1 MAWERDVCVLP
12 AGVTKHNP
20 FGGVFMYNLLHVIP
34 TDKHDAVSLKGLLE
48 DNPQIKFVSLMAVD
62 LGNNSTDEK
71 IPISV
76 MLGDIDGFLKNG
88 AQTDGSSVY
97 LPKIAEIN
105 NAKVDLI
112 PDLNVKWFVD
122 YNMSHKEPESQR
134 PVGTLVIPAYLYHDG
149 IPVCSRSV
157 LKRSTKFFKETLKSA
172 LNTNAYARDVLGI
185 QTDEMIDEVYMT
197 MATELE
203 FWVKTPNQK
212 SDYEK
217 LSASQTLKEQYWKRT
232 VGPVRTALE
241 QALMSLDRL
250 GFEAEMGHKEVGGV
264 PAQLGGEGQFSHIME
279 QLEIDWK
286 YDEAL
291 QSADNE
297 LFAREII
304 QEVFFRHGLK
314 VTFRAKPIEGVAG
327 NGEHHHL
334 GIAVKLTSGRR
345 LNLFAPKDMKASY
358 MNAFG
363 WGALMGIL
371 KNYEV
376 VNPFVTSSNDAFNR
390 LKPGFEAPVCTVAS
404 VGHTPEMP
412 ARNRTVLV
420 GLVRDTENPLATR
433 FELRAPN
440 PLSNTYLLGAASY
453 QAMLD
458 GILYVLKSEPAEADL
473 EKEMSKAYGEE
484 AGYLE
489 KDRAYRSEEDVF
501 EHYTAEDRDKLF
513 GVPPKTVWE
522 NLCAFGRAN
531 GKLAV
536 LKRGEVFPSAVIE
549 SYQATILSQWV
560 SELSNRVIP
569 TNEDLIRRYV
579 KLHDIEEIT
588 DLDVVN
594 WEKIRSL
601 RYELMKNSLAE
612 SALFTKIKQAME
624 AADYET
630 ASALQVEMMAKMT
643 QLKALYQEYRHNLF
657 TEA

>member
-1 MAWERDVCVLP
+1 M
-12 AGVTKHNP
+12 N
-20 FGGVFMYNLLHVIP
+20 NLLHVIP
-34 TDKHDAVSLKGLLE
+34 VDQHDAATLKRLLT

-71 IPISV
+71 IPIRNF
-76 MLGDIDGFLKNG
+76 MEDIDGFLKQG

-112 PDLNVKWFVD
+112 PDLSVKWLVD
-122 YNMSHKEPESQR
+122 YNISNRDPETQR

-149 IPVCSRSV
+149 IPVCSRSI
-157 LKRSTKFFKETLKSA
+157 LKRATEHFKETMKNE
-172 LNTNAYARDVLGI
+172 LNKNAYARQVLGI
-185 QTDEMIDEVYMT
+185 EADEQVAEVYMT

-241 QALMSLDRL
+241 QSLIALEQC

-264 PAQLGGEGQFSHIME
+264 PAQLAGEGQFSHIME

-304 QEVFFRHGLK
+304 QEVFFRYGLK

-327 NGEHHHL
+327 SGEHHHL
-334 GIAVKLTSGRR
+334 GVAVKLSSGRR

-358 MNAFG
+358 INPFG
-363 WGALMGIL
+363 WGALMGVL

-412 ARNRTVLV
+412 ARNRTVLI

-440 PLSNTYLLGAASY
+440 PMSNTYLLGAAAY

-458 GILYVLKSEPAEADL
+458 GILYVLDAEATEEAL
-473 EKEMSKAYGEE
+473 EKEISKVCGEE
-484 AGYLE
+484 VRYLE

-501 EHYTAEDRDKLF
+501 EHYSGEERDKLF
-513 GVPPKTVWE
+513 GLPPRTVWE
-522 NLCAFGRAN
+522 NLRAFERYQDKVG
-531 GKLAV
+531 V
-536 LKRGEVFPSAVIE
+536 LTRGQVFPEAIIE
-549 SYQATILSQWV
+549 SYRATILSQWIQ
-560 SELSNRVIP
+560 ELTNRVLP
-569 TNEDLIRRYV
+569 TNEEHIRRYV
-579 KLHDIEEIT
+579 KLHGEEDIT
-588 DLDVVN
+588 DLDIVH

-601 RYELMKNSLAE
+601 RNDLMKNSLE
-612 SALFTKIKQAME
+612 KRALFARIKQAMAVE
-624 AADYET
+624 DFEL
-630 ASALQVEMMAKMT
+630 ASELQVEMMQKMT
-643 QLKALYQEYRHNLF
+643 QLKSLYLEYRHNLF
-657 TEA
+657 TVEA

>member
-1 MAWERDVCVLP
+1 
-12 AGVTKHNP
+12 
-20 FGGVFMYNLLHVIP
+20 MYNLLHVIP
-34 TDKHDAVSLKGLLE
+34 ADQHDAATVKQLLE
-48 DNPQIKFVSLMAVD
+48 SNPQIKFVSLMAVD

-71 IPISV
+71 IPIQL
-76 MLGDIDGFLKNG
+76 MLEDVEGFLKTG

-112 PDLNVKWFVD
+112 PDLSVKWIVD
-122 YNMSHKEPESQR
+122 YNMSHRDPETQK

-149 IPVCSRSV
+149 IAVCSRSI
-157 LKRSTKFFKETLKSA
+157 LKRSTDYFKETLKNE
-172 LNTNAYARDVLGI
+172 LNSNTYAREVLEI
-185 QTDEMIDEVYMT
+185 KAEEQVAEVFMT

-212 SDYEK
+212 SDTEK

-232 VGPVRTALE
+232 VGPVRTAME
-241 QALMSLDRL
+241 QALISLDRV
-250 GFEAEMGHKEVGGV
+250 GFGAEMGHKEVGGI
-264 PAQLGGEGQFSHIME
+264 PAQLAGEGQFSHIME

-345 LNLFAPKDMKASY
+345 LNLFAPKDMKKSY

-363 WGALMGIL
+363 WGALMGVL

-412 ARNRTVLV
+412 ARNRTVLI
-420 GLVRDTENPLATR
+420 GLVRDTENPFATR

-440 PLSNTYLLGAASY
+440 PLSNTYLLGAAAY

-458 GILYVLKSEPAEADL
+458 GVMYVLNAKLSEGDL

-501 EHYTAEDRDKLF
+501 EHYSGEERNKLF
-513 GVPPKTVWE
+513 GIPPRTVWE
-522 NLCAFGRAN
+522 NLGAFERSN
-531 GKLAV
+531 GKVKV
-536 LKRGEVFPSAVIE
+536 LTRGEVFPAAIIE

-560 SELSNRVIP
+560 SELTNRVIP
-569 TNEDLIRRYV
+569 ANEDLIRRYV
-579 KLHDIEEIT
+579 KLHDIEEVT
-588 DLDVVN
+588 DLDIVN

-601 RYELMKNSLAE
+601 RNELMKNSLDKR
-612 SALFTKIKQAME
+612 ALFSRIKQAMA
-624 AADYET
+624 AADYEA
-630 ASALQVEMMAKMT
+630 ASELQVEMMAKMT
-643 QLKALYQEYRHNLF
+643 QLKALYLEYRHNLF
-657 TEA
+657 TEVQ

>member
-1 MAWERDVCVLP
+1 
-12 AGVTKHNP
+12 
-20 FGGVFMYNLLHVIP
+20 MYNLLHVIP
-34 TDKHDAVSLKGLLE
+34 VDQHDAATLKRLMT

-71 IPISV
+71 IPIRNF
-76 MLGDIDGFLKNG
+76 MEDIDGFLKQG

-112 PDLNVKWFVD
+112 PDLSVKWLVD
-122 YNMSHKEPESQR
+122 YNISNRDPETQR

-149 IPVCSRSV
+149 IPVCSRSI
-157 LKRSTKFFKETLKSA
+157 LKRATEHFKETMKNE
-172 LNTNAYARDVLGI
+172 LNKNAYARQVLGVEA
-185 QTDEMIDEVYMT
+185 DENVAEVYMT

-241 QALMSLDRL
+241 QSLIALEQC

-264 PAQLGGEGQFSHIME
+264 PAQLAGEGQFSHIME

-304 QEVFFRHGLK
+304 QEVFFRYGLK

-327 NGEHHHL
+327 SGEHHHL
-334 GIAVKLTSGRR
+334 GVAVKLSSGRR

-358 MNAFG
+358 INPFG
-363 WGALMGIL
+363 WGALMGVL

-412 ARNRTVLV
+412 ARNRTVLI

-440 PLSNTYLLGAASY
+440 PMSNTYLLGAAAY

-458 GILYVLKSEPAEADL
+458 GILYVLDAEATEEAL
-473 EKEMSKAYGEE
+473 EKEISKVCGEE
-484 AGYLE
+484 ARYLE

-501 EHYTAEDRDKLF
+501 EHYSGEERDKLF
-513 GVPPKTVWE
+513 GLPPRTVWE
-522 NLCAFGRAN
+522 NLRAFERYQEKVG
-531 GKLAV
+531 V
-536 LKRGEVFPSAVIE
+536 LTRGQVFPEAIIE
-549 SYQATILSQWV
+549 SYRATILSQWIQ
-560 SELSNRVIP
+560 ELTNRVLP
-569 TNEDLIRRYV
+569 TNEEHIRRYV
-579 KLHDIEEIT
+579 KLHGEEDIT
-588 DLDVVN
+588 DLDIVH

-601 RYELMKNSLAE
+601 RNDLMKNSLE
-612 SALFTKIKQAME
+612 KRALFARIKQAMAVE
-624 AADYET
+624 DFEL
-630 ASALQVEMMAKMT
+630 ASELQVEMMQKMT
-643 QLKALYQEYRHNLF
+643 QLKSLYLEYRHNLF
-657 TEA
+657 TVEA